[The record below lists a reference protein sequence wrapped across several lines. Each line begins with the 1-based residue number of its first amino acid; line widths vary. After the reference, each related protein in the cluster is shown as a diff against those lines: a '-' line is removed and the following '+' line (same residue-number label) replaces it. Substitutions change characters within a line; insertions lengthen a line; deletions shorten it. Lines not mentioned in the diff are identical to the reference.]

1 MSLQQILMHP
11 MLVPVGLGFLVLSVL
26 IAFFWRRTKSVQS
39 QIDQL
44 LAPYEKSNVKQV
56 IIPDGLGGLI
66 EIEQMVLVRQGLVVL
81 QTYPISGQLFGAE
94 NIEQWTQLVDGR
106 SYKFSNPLNHLRN
119 IQQSIKM
126 IAPKLPVFTYA
137 IFTADSHFP
146 KGKPANV
153 TIMSRLEQDLLPLF
167 DEAPLTEQELQH
179 YWQAVARIARKNGVP
194 LIKELA

>member
-11 MLVPVGLGFLVLSVL
+11 MLVPVGLGFLVLSIL
-26 IAFFWRRTKSVQS
+26 IAFFWRRKKSVQS

>member
-1 MSLQQILMHP
+1 MHP
-11 MLVPVGLGFLVLSVL
+11 MLIPVGFGFIVLCVL
-26 IAFFWRRTKSVQS
+26 IAFFWRRSKSVQS

-44 LAPYEKSNVKQV
+44 LAPYEKANVKQV

-66 EIEQMVLVRQGLVVL
+66 EIEQMFLVRQGLVVL
-81 QTYPISGQLFGAE
+81 QSYPISGQLFGAE
-94 NIEQWTQLVDGR
+94 NIEQWTQLVGGR

-119 IQQSIKM
+119 IQQSLKL

-153 TIMSRLEQDLLPLF
+153 TIMSRLQEDLLPLF
-167 DEAPLTEQELQH
+167 DEAPLTEHELQH
-179 YWQAVARIARKNGVP
+179 HWQSVARIARKNGAP
-194 LIKELA
+194 LIKDLA

>member
-11 MLVPVGLGFLVLSVL
+11 MLVPVGLGFLIISLMV
-26 IAFFWRRTKSVQS
+26 AFFWRRTKSIQS
-39 QIDQL
+39 QIDKL

-56 IIPDGLGGLI
+56 IIPDGVGGLI

-94 NIEQWTQLVDGR
+94 KIDQWTQLLDGH

-119 IQQSIKM
+119 IQQSLKM

-146 KGKPANV
+146 KGKPENV
-153 TIMSRLEQDLLPLF
+153 TIMSRLQEDILPLF
-167 DEAPLTEQELQH
+167 DEAPLTEQQLQH
-179 YWQAVARIARKNGVP
+179 YWQSVARIARKNGVA
-194 LIKELA
+194 LIEELA